1 MFSGTYISSY
11 MNCLL
16 IVFARASGFSIGF
29 FFFFGGARVFN
40 IVSMLTHYLLYIAIP
55 SPPPT
60 CALSLN
66 FIQNEEIFRYQVIQA
81 REGIVLVQPGS
92 FFCLSTV
99 LLGVTFP
106 SVRRSGI
113 DLCHQKAEMAF

>member
-11 MNCLL
+11 MNCLF
-16 IVFARASGFSIGF
+16 IVFARASGFSIV
-29 FFFFGGARVFN
+29 FFFGGARVFN

-66 FIQNEEIFRYQVIQA
+66 FIQNEEIFRYQ
-81 REGIVLVQPGS
+81 ETGE
-92 FFCLSTV
+92 
-99 LLGVTFP
+99 
-106 SVRRSGI
+106 
-113 DLCHQKAEMAF
+113 K